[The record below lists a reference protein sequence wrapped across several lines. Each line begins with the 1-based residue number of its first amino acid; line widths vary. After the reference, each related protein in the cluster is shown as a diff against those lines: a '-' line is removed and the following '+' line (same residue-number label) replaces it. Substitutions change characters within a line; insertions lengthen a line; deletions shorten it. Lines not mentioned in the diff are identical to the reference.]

1 MTLKFDNGDQV
12 IREGLY
18 VTVRVGD
25 LKVTRKYFDLWNAER
40 SVVRLQK
47 GPQARRRFLM
57 SFKVSV

>member
-18 VTVRVGD
+18 VTVRIGD

-40 SVVRLQK
+40 AVSRLQK
-47 GPQARRRFLM
+47 GPEARRQFLM